1 MGVDLYC
8 NKTVTDQAEHEELV
22 SKLPLAYPAKDT
34 EHRFRSSWDSNKGSF
49 FYDTKL
55 RRLTWCG
62 YRVRLAKGELIE
74 PGKKTHR
81 SYSRAKLAY
90 NLSQYPGNQDHV
102 LKYFDERSWWE
113 FG

>member
-22 SKLPLAYPAKDT
+22 SKLPLAYPDKDT

-62 YRVRLAKGELIE
+62 YRVRLAKGKLIE